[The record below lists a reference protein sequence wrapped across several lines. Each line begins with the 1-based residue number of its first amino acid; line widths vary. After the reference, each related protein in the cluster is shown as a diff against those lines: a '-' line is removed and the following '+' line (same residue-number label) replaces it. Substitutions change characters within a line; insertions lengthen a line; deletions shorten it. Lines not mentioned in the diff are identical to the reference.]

1 MEVLSHKEQE
11 RQEFQGRLRRG
22 VWGATPVFLLHLLY
36 YLLKSK
42 TVNPVKNRTELNE
55 QHG

>member
-22 VWGATPVFLLHLLY
+22 IWGATPVFLLHLLY
-36 YLLKSK
+36 YLLRK
-42 TVNPVKNRTELNE
+42 TSCISCTTC
-55 QHG
+55 